1 MKRIFDNQVNAIIMA
16 LDEIL
21 LHKKRAAKVL
31 SKIVQQHPKWGARDR
46 RVVYDFTFGILR
58 WKRRLNHTLQNDD
71 YAHDPQQWIALWG
84 QKNEFDLP
92 SSSPVLAV
100 ADKKISG
107 DESPD
112 LLTSFPQWL
121 YALGEKELG
130 EIWHEE
136 AKSLNE
142 KASICLRVNEFKTSA
157 ESLSKELREKYTIE
171 NEPLPNIPSALILK
185 KGVKIE
191 RNPLF
196 KKGLFEIQDAYSQKI
211 APFCQV
217 QPATKVI
224 DFCAGAGGK
233 TLHLGAL
240 MKNKGEILA
249 FDPSKNKLRELQKR
263 VKRHHL
269 TLIEAMV
276 TDDQTD
282 FSPLYQWADTVLI
295 DAPCSGLGT
304 LKRCPEIKWNLSQER
319 LENLISIQEEILGK
333 ASALVK
339 SNGKLIYATCSIL
352 PSENEKQVEKFLAT
366 HPHFQLE
373 AQERISPSNSNFDGF
388 FMARF
393 VRK

>member
-71 YAHDPQQWIALWG
+71 YAHDPQQWIALWA
-84 QKNEFDLP
+84 QKNEFDLL

-171 NEPLPNIPSALILK
+171 NEPFPT
-185 KGVKIE
+185 
-191 RNPLF
+191 
-196 KKGLFEIQDAYSQKI
+196 SQ
-211 APFCQV
+211 A
-217 QPATKVI
+217 
-224 DFCAGAGGK
+224 
-233 TLHLGAL
+233 HW
-240 MKNKGEILA
+240 
-249 FDPSKNKLRELQKR
+249 
-263 VKRHHL
+263 
-269 TLIEAMV
+269 
-276 TDDQTD
+276 
-282 FSPLYQWADTVLI
+282 Y
-295 DAPCSGLGT
+295 
-304 LKRCPEIKWNLSQER
+304 
-319 LENLISIQEEILGK
+319 
-333 ASALVK
+333 
-339 SNGKLIYATCSIL
+339 
-352 PSENEKQVEKFLAT
+352 
-366 HPHFQLE
+366 
-373 AQERISPSNSNFDGF
+373 
-388 FMARF
+388 
-393 VRK
+393 